1 MKDKGVCKES
11 KMRRNSEKTK
21 AMQKAEKNPKC
32 RVGQSERGIDIAPIK
47 QEQFSLKKENILRTR
62 KSPYKLKI
70 RN

>member
-32 RVGQSERGIDIAPIK
+32 RVGQSQRGIDIAPIK
-47 QEQFSLKKENILRTR
+47 QEQFSLKKRIFLEQERALR
-62 KSPYKLKI
+62 S
-70 RN
+70 